1 MTNLIFI
8 NYFRFDPKNFTLNVA
23 IVVQKPIILEGQYET
38 NGRVI
43 ILPINGNGTCRFTLG
58 NLKLLNILM
67 YYHYLWDFDNLQE
80 I

>member
-8 NYFRFDPKNFTLNVA
+8 NYYRFDPKNFTLNVA
-23 IVVQKPIILEGQYET
+23 IVIQKPIILEGQYET

-43 ILPINGNGTCRFTLG
+43 ILPINGNGTFRFTLG
-58 NLKLLNILM
+58 NLKLFNILV
-67 YYHYLWDFDNLQE
+67 YYCLWFLTILQE

>member
-8 NYFRFDPKNFTLNVA
+8 YYYRFDPKNFTLNVA

-58 NLKLLNILM
+58 NLKLLNILV
-67 YYHYLWDFDNLQE
+67 YNCLWLLTILQE

>member
-1 MTNLIFI
+1 LTNLIFI
-8 NYFRFDPKNFTLNVA
+8 YYYRFDPKNFTLNVA

-58 NLKLLNILM
+58 NLKLLNILV
-67 YYHYLWDFDNLQE
+67 YNCLWLLTILQE